1 MQTDVLIVG
10 GAVVGSAT
18 AYFLASQPSF
28 QGKILVVE
36 QDPTYEKSAT
46 ALSAASIRHQFST
59 PENIRLSQFG
69 SSFLKSE
76 IGRAHV

>member
-36 QDPTYEKSAT
+36 QDPTYARSAT

-59 PENIRLSQFG
+59 HSNPYEFHLYNNQDY
-69 SSFLKSE
+69 
-76 IGRAHV
+76 